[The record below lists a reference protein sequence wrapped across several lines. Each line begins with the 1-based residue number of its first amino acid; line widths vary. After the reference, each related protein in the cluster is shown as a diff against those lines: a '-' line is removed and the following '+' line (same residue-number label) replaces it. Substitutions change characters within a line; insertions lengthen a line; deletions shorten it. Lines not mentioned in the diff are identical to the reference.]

1 MIGKK
6 NKISN
11 IWILFVERLL
21 SAFNWKLFAIVIA
34 TYPQHQLK
42 AKLQLRSLLQQ
53 TINCDIHLNSMLYP
67 LAFRFKKMDKKTAAR
82 YIQM

>member
-1 MIGKK
+1 MGNILYRRDKKSMLGKK

-42 AKLQLRSLLQQ
+42 IKL
-53 TINCDIHLNSMLYP
+53 
-67 LAFRFKKMDKKTAAR
+67 
-82 YIQM
+82 